1 MGVKKLYR
9 SRTDKVLGGVCGGIA
24 DYFQVDPTLIRL
36 LAVILFFA
44 EGIGFLFYIIACM
57 IIPERGEE
65 NFIDV
70 EAEVEEEDNSS
81 STENKNGNKG
91 EKSYNPQKLLGF
103 ILIGAGIFFILDKW
117 FFFFAWHRAWPLILV
132 VLGAYFII
140 KGVRN
145 DG

>member
-44 EGIGFLFYIIACM
+44 EGIGFLFYIIAWM

-65 NFIDV
+65 SFIDV

-91 EKSYNPQKLLGF
+91 EKVITHKNYWALF
-103 ILIGAGIFFILDKW
+103 
-117 FFFFAWHRAWPLILV
+117 
-132 VLGAYFII
+132 
-140 KGVRN
+140 
-145 DG
+145 